1 MGMNMLVKHV
11 MITDVVTSTKDA
23 TVQDCIELLFKRH
36 IGSLIIVDNSQRCL
50 GIFTERDA
58 IRFVAHKMPLDTPIE
73 KVMTRN
79 ILTVDENATFK
90 EAQKIINDHGIR
102 HLPVTNSDGKL
113 VGLIS
118 VRAILADFLGI

>member
-1 MGMNMLVKHV
+1 VLVKHV
-11 MITDVVTSTKDA
+11 MTTDLVTSTKD
-23 TVQDCIELLFKRH
+23 TTIQECIELLFKRH
-36 IGSLIIVDNSQRCL
+36 VGSIIIVDNSQRCL

-58 IRFVAHKMPLDTPIE
+58 IRFVAQKMPLETLVE
-73 KVMTRN
+73 KVMTKN

-90 EAQKIINDHGIR
+90 EAQSIINKHGIR

-118 VRAILADFLGI
+118 VRTLLNEFLGI

>member
-58 IRFVAHKMPLDTPIE
+58 IRFVAQKMPLDTPIE